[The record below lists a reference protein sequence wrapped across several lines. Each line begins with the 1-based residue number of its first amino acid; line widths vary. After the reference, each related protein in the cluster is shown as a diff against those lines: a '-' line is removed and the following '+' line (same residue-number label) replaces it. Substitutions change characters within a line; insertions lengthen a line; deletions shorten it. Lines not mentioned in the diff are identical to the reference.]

1 MPKLFLSRY
10 WKSSAG
16 RAANGFASAA
26 GVGGGSAIV
35 VMRVGMRRNRNSI
48 EKLNEGIGGPRRVG
62 KLIEK
67 QKTVVGR
74 D

>member
-1 MPKLFLSRY
+1 
-10 WKSSAG
+10 
-16 RAANGFASAA
+16 
-26 GVGGGSAIV
+26 
-35 VMRVGMRRNRNSI
+35 MRVGMRRNRNSI